1 MHREAVDL
9 PEESVE
15 KETTGD
21 AQQEMEREDSATTD
35 VLEELTVD
43 PLQELQSKADE
54 YLDKYRR
61 SAAEF
66 SNYRKRQERERTQ
79 QMLRSK
85 ISILGQLL
93 PVVDDLERA
102 LDHVPEDQAEVGWVQ
117 GMVLI
122 EQKMKKLLEGFGVVP
137 IETVGER
144 FDPEFHSGLMKE
156 ESDAY
161 PVNTVMEELQRGYL
175 IDGKVLRAAM
185 VKLSLGSGSGEE
197 RDETGKCDQ
206 S

>member
-122 EQKMKKLLEGFGVVP
+122 EQKMKSYYE
-137 IETVGER
+137 
-144 FDPEFHSGLMKE
+144 
-156 ESDAY
+156 
-161 PVNTVMEELQRGYL
+161 
-175 IDGKVLRAAM
+175 
-185 VKLSLGSGSGEE
+185 
-197 RDETGKCDQ
+197 
-206 S
+206 